1 MYYLLKNKNLKS
13 YITPPQ
19 MSNNRRSSSCR
30 RQTSKKYTDR
40 PSPAFPANKCCGERK
55 LGKDN
60 LMWISVRA
68 SNGICRWQHVKRRSP
83 RRCSTRRRSPRR
95 RTH

>member
-1 MYYLLKNKNLKS
+1 
-13 YITPPQ
+13 
-19 MSNNRRSSSCR
+19 
-30 RQTSKKYTDR
+30 
-40 PSPAFPANKCCGERK
+40 
-55 LGKDN
+55 
-60 LMWISVRA
+60 MWISVRA